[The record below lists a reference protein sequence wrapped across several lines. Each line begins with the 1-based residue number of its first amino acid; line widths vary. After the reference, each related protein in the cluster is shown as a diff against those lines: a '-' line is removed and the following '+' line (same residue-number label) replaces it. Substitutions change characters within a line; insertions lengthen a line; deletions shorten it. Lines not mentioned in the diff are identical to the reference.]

1 MTKKTTIKKS
11 IALLICICL
20 LFGVIFSMGYMS
32 AHRHHKCEGTHC
44 PICAQIAVCE
54 KLVQTISS
62 AVTVI
67 VCSFLMLIIWKKS
80 LYVSVLDAITPIS
93 LKVKLLD

>member
-1 MTKKTTIKKS
+1 MTKKTTIKKFM
-11 IALLICICL
+11 ALLICTCL
-20 LFGVIFSMGYMS
+20 LFGVIFSMGYIS
-32 AHRHHKCEGTHC
+32 SHRHHKCEGTHC

-62 AVTVI
+62 AVVAV
-67 VCSFLMLIIWKKS
+67 VCSFLTLSIWKKS
-80 LYVSVLDAITPIS
+80 LYVSVLDAITPTS